1 MPATNVIASF
11 KTAGLKIAVAE
22 SLSGGGLASELV
34 SVAGASEVFLGSI
47 VAYQTELKASLLG
60 VPTALLQSVGAVDSQ
75 VALAMATGVRAKLAA
90 GMSLEASQIVAVS
103 TTGVAGPDRQDGQP
117 VGLVFIA
124 MDADSGSTVR
134 QFQFSGDRAAIRS
147 QTIAAA
153 IVLLEEHIAKVSGSS
168 Q

>member
-47 VAYQTELKASLLG
+47 VAYQTALKASLLG

-75 VALAMATGVRAKLAA
+75 VALAMATGVRTKLAA
-90 GMSLEASQIVAVS
+90 GMSMEASHIVAVS